1 MIEKKVIKRRT
12 TLDKTESE
20 EEAKKYETNITK
32 KVIYA
37 MNKETSSEIVKAQ
50 EKEDNKLKSDREK
63 KKINKKKRNNG
74 KNIYKLEINK
84 DNRLK
89 EENTIIL

>member
-37 MNKETSSEIVKAQ
+37 MNRETSSEIVKA
-50 EKEDNKLKSDREK
+50 
-63 KKINKKKRNNG
+63 
-74 KNIYKLEINK
+74 
-84 DNRLK
+84 
-89 EENTIIL
+89 